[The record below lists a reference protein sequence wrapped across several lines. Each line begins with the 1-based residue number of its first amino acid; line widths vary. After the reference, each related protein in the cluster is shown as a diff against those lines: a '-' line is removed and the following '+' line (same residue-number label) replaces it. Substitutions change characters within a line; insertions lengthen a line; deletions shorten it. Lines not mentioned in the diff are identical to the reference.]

1 MYLEELESEGT
12 FASVMDLNSIFVVF
26 ILVGVGLIIHGVFM
40 IKKRDIEKDRYHPTD
55 E

>member
-12 FASVMDLNSIFVVF
+12 FASMMDLNSIFVVF
-26 ILVGVGLIIHGVFM
+26 ILVGVGLIIHSVFM
-40 IKKRDIEKDRYHPTD
+40 IKKGDIEKEPYHPTD